1 MSSEP
6 GKIDRLMDEALQDL
20 TAGVPRDGFR
30 ERVMTRIRA
39 SSEPSRV
46 RFVEILGWRVRP
58 AHLVAAGALAACAL
72 LAALVLPSLL
82 STSTPSSVQTRTAAN
97 PPAAAPSIAAAAP
110 AAAPTP
116 MPTAT
121 PHAADQLQVANTPA
135 QPQPRRATVQ
145 RAADMP
151 ATPAAD
157 EKSGTLEWVTVDPL
171 PAPDPIVN
179 EAIDISPVEIE
190 PLTIPEIQVPAL
202 EAGGAARSPGP
213 AK

>member
-97 PPAAAPSIAAAAP
+97 PPAAAP
-110 AAAPTP
+110 TP

-121 PHAADQLQVANTPA
+121 PHAPDQLQVANTPA

-190 PLTIPEIQVPAL
+190 PLIIPEIQVPAL